1 MDPILWH
8 FSNQVAADGDAL
20 LLKISTMCRR
30 SEGSVERSRVRLVRS
45 GQLMAESNRRTN
57 ATEAV
62 RAPIRAANIK
72 RDLISDLIKHPQS
85 RLERVRQTRARSEL
99 IFGRTR
105 EVIARSRALLIE
117 PI

>member
-1 MDPILWH
+1 MDPTLGH

-30 SEGSVERSRVRLVRS
+30 RVESIERSSVRIARS
-45 GQLMAESNRRTN
+45 GQLMAESDRRTN
-57 ATEAV
+57 ARKAV

-72 RDLISDLIKHPQS
+72 RGLISDLI
-85 RLERVRQTRARSEL
+85 ERVRQTRARSEL
-99 IFGRTR
+99 ILGRTR